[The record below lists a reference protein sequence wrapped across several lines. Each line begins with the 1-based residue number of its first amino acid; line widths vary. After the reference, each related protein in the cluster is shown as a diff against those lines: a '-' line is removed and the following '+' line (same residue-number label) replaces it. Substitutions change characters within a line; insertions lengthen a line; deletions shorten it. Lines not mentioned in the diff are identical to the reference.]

1 MKKPITIIVVLH
13 NDLQEYQ
20 KNDLYT
26 DYFSWL
32 KTELESISE
41 RYVRFLLHSHHEV
54 PHLSGYNYKNE
65 DGVAALRGWVNL
77 IQDWYTKILK
87 YEEHEPGLTK
97 VLLLTRNNIYTKAG
111 GLLGGIAGYG
121 LVKGH
126 CAIAAITSKQIP
138 AHEIGHMLGAT
149 HEDSEVIYNGW
160 WHDTIMLS
168 DDFSSARG
176 NAYRYSD
183 KNREN
188 IRQYLSTFA

>member
-13 NDLQEYQ
+13 KDLQEYQ

-41 RYVRFLLHSHHEV
+41 RDVRFLMHPHHEV
-54 PHLSGYNYKNE
+54 PELSGYNYRNE
-65 DGVAALRGWVNL
+65 DGIAALQGWMDL
-77 IQDWYTKILK
+77 IEDWYTKILQ
-87 YEEHEPGLTK
+87 YEEHEPDLTK
-97 VLLLTRNNIYTKAG
+97 VLLLTRNNISTKAG
-111 GLLGGIAGYG
+111 GLLGGVGGYAIF
-121 LVKGH
+121 KGH

-149 HEDSEVIYNGW
+149 HEDGDVIYDGW

-168 DDFSSARG
+168 DDFSNVRG
-176 NAYRYSD
+176 NANRYSE

-188 IRQYLSTFA
+188 IRQYLSSFP

>member
-13 NDLQEYQ
+13 KDLQQYQ

-26 DYFSWL
+26 GYFSWL

-41 RYVRFLLHSHHEV
+41 RNVRFLMHLHHEV
-54 PHLSGYNYKNE
+54 PELSGYNYRNE
-65 DGVAALRGWVNL
+65 DGTAALQGWMDL
-77 IQDWYTKILK
+77 IDDWYTKILQ
-87 YEEHEPGLTK
+87 YEEHEPDLTK
-97 VLLLTRNNIYTKAG
+97 VLLLTRNNISTKAG
-111 GLLGGIAGYG
+111 GLLGGVGGYAIF
-121 LVKGH
+121 KGH
-126 CAIAAITSKQIP
+126 CAIAAITSKHIP

-149 HEDSEVIYNGW
+149 HEDGEVIYDGW

-168 DDFSSARG
+168 DDFSGARG
-176 NAYRYSD
+176 NAYRYSE